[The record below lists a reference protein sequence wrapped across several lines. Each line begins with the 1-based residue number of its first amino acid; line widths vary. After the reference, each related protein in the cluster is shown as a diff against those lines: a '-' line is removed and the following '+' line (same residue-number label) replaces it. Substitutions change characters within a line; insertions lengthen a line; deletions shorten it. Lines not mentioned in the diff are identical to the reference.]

1 MKPYTEIKKSNVI
14 LRTFSPKVMGEELV
28 WHRDKKD
35 RVVEVVDGQ
44 GWFFQM
50 DNQIPHEIK
59 KGDIFEIKKETFHR
73 IIKGITPLK
82 IKIKE

>member
-1 MKPYTEIKKSNVI
+1 MKPYTEIKKGNTI

-50 DNQIPHEIK
+50 DNQIPQEMK

-73 IIKGITPLK
+73 IMRGTTPLK